1 MGGHPGRDASLPG
14 RVFAEAAEP
23 AIPYRPGTARH
34 GAAHSRKPS
43 ALPTASR
50 TPRPRKA
57 ERLAHRKPSASPA
70 GSRTPR
76 PQEAERLA
84 HRELSAAPAVSR
96 TPRPP
101 RMPPRSPSRRFQCAR
116 SSAEASAEAIA
127 EASTDA
133 SVLLLAYLAQYWHCA
148 TICQSAGTVDGRN
161 NASEFGAA
169 SLQKSVACY
178 TRPPLPR
185 LQCCVCQPLARLNHI
200 LQLALFFPNAGGAIY
215 ECAATTRAQNYRRNI
230 EDGEAGAHQV
240 PSGSANH
247 KLVDNYRYF
256 FHLRYP
262 TATANGYAMPDR
274 SQVRLR
280 ERGCIRRSLRRC
292 LRGNLHG
299 NFRKRCHTQR
309 SPRGAP
315 GRPPLRI
322 ASRLVARRRAGPR
335 RRRSP
340 TDAAR
345 RGAARLA
352 AA

>member
-127 EASTDA
+127 EASTERLAHRELSTAPAVSRTPRPPRMPPRSPSRRFQCARSSAEASAEAIAEASTDA

-178 TRPPLPR
+178 TRPPLPH

-200 LQLALFFPNAGGAIY
+200 LQLALFFPNAGG
-215 ECAATTRAQNYRRNI
+215 
-230 EDGEAGAHQV
+230 G
-240 PSGSANH
+240 
-247 KLVDNYRYF
+247 
-256 FHLRYP
+256 HLRVCSNDARTKLP
-262 TATANGYAMPDR
+262 T
-274 SQVRLR
+274 Q
-280 ERGCIRRSLRRC
+280 
-292 LRGNLHG
+292 H
-299 NFRKRCHTQR
+299 
-309 SPRGAP
+309 
-315 GRPPLRI
+315 
-322 ASRLVARRRAGPR
+322 
-335 RRRSP
+335 
-340 TDAAR
+340 
-345 RGAARLA
+345 
-352 AA
+352 